1 MANGPVQMP
10 PWVAPGAKSAREF
23 VSKLGIV
30 GDDDFAAILVRDVQT
45 GDDSGRQV
53 PQKVKRAWQLWNL
66 RGGNPDK
73 GGGEDEHM
81 AMYQEYEDFKE
92 WFPNRFE
99 HEKHERTA
107 KQKQRASDAEKAAI
121 AARADSRLEEA
132 TEFATLAIAAYRAVH
147 NWYTQEMQPT
157 AMNQAAFDLRRAQE
171 LFDTIRQEAE
181 EAENIRR
188 EKQEHSDLTFG
199 LNSFFNSV
207 CGIVDGLAIPQK
219 FDKLRAF
226 FDEKEKESKAEIVR
240 LEADIRKKDE
250 KMQEMH
256 IEIDGVTRQLRKAKH
271 DCTEL
276 QAALEQHTNKVS
288 KLQNENS
295 ELQTQWDELIQETSP
310 DNTNSVKAG
319 WDWRNPFSKSS
330 KTANLKANITTRI
343 QEIHKHLEEENENL
357 KREVSKLHEE
367 MRSSQDVHEIKFAE
381 AQENFNR
388 TLATEKNRYDQLDED
403 CDKVNQQ
410 WFQKTEQLKLEAAQ
424 SAKQIE
430 QLCIQKELEQ
440 KQCDLRCKPVERKT
454 QIVEKAAQQKEQDN
468 THGTDFNQKSDLQ
481 EQESEGAMSNGAD
494 YDHTVYED
502 TVTQVLQ
509 LPEHVL
515 HTKAKEYLEKIET
528 TYLQN
533 LMSIGS

>member
-1 MANGPVQMP
+1 MSG
-10 PWVAPGAKSAREF
+10 ST
-23 VSKLGIV
+23 
-30 GDDDFAAILVRDVQT
+30 DFD
-45 GDDSGRQV
+45 G
-53 PQKVKRAWQLWNL
+53 K
-66 RGGNPDK
+66 
-73 GGGEDEHM
+73 E
-81 AMYQEYEDFKE
+81 QE
-92 WFPNRFE
+92 N
-99 HEKHERTA
+99 
-107 KQKQRASDAEKAAI
+107 
-121 AARADSRLEEA
+121 
-132 TEFATLAIAAYRAVH
+132 
-147 NWYTQEMQPT
+147 
-157 AMNQAAFDLRRAQE
+157 
-171 LFDTIRQEAE
+171 
-181 EAENIRR
+181 
-188 EKQEHSDLTFG
+188 
-199 LNSFFNSV
+199 
-207 CGIVDGLAIPQK
+207 
-219 FDKLRAF
+219 
-226 FDEKEKESKAEIVR
+226 KAEIVR
-240 LEADIRKKDE
+240 LEADTRKKAE
-250 KMQEMH
+250 KMQKMLVE
-256 IEIDGVTRQLRKAKH
+256 IEGVTRQLLDAKP
-271 DCTEL
+271 DCTQL

-310 DNTNSVKAG
+310 HNTNSVKAE
-319 WDWRNPFSKSS
+319 WVWCNSFSKSS

-343 QEIHKHLEEENENL
+343 QEIHKHLKEEHENL

-424 SAKQIE
+424 SAKQME

-468 THGTDFNQKSDLQ
+468 THGTDFNPKADLQ

-515 HTKAKEYLEKIET
+515 HTKAKEYLEKIES